1 MQNYNTKL
9 SFSHIS
15 VELPNAEEI
24 HDHITGMLDGK
35 LGQLAR
41 EIAEETASNLNFDM
55 ELELFIFLQLNYFFF
70 STQNTSQ
77 IILLIKKVKK
87 YNFFLNIRL

>member
-1 MQNYNTKL
+1 
-9 SFSHIS
+9 
-15 VELPNAEEI
+15 
-24 HDHITGMLDGK
+24 
-35 LGQLAR
+35 
-41 EIAEETASNLNFDM
+41 M

-87 YNFFLNIRL
+87 YNFFLNIRLYPLNLYLLNLMYY